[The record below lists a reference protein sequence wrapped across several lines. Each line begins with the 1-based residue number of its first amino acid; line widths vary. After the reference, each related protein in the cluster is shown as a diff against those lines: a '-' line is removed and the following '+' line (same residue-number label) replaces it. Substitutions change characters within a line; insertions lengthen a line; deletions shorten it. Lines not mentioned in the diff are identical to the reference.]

1 MPNKILFI
9 SPHTDDIELGCGG
22 SIRRFVEEKK
32 EVFCVILSDCR
43 NAIPQGFE
51 EDALNKECI
60 SSLISLGVKKDHI
73 FMFQIENKE
82 FQKNNRKIFFILED
96 LKEKLKPDL
105 VIIPSLND
113 SHQDHKTVAEESLR
127 VFRHNISIISYEEPW
142 NHIKFEPRFFIKLNK
157 KHLDYKINALK
168 KYKTQKKFRRFY
180 FDYELIESLARVRGS
195 HIASKYA
202 EAFEVIKLIQ

>member
-1 MPNKILFI
+1 M
-9 SPHTDDIELGCGG
+9 
-22 SIRRFVEEKK
+22 
-32 EVFCVILSDCR
+32 
-43 NAIPQGFE
+43 
-51 EDALNKECI
+51 
-60 SSLISLGVKKDHI
+60 
-73 FMFQIENKE
+73 
-82 FQKNNRKIFFILED
+82 
-96 LKEKLKPDL
+96 KEKLKPDL